1 METEAWGSQLRAGL
15 SAAGNCLEG
24 GNQAFLLERATGTKG
39 RGQEQPLERV
49 GKEGEAGGDP
59 GRDPGEAV
67 AKSRVRASPPLPAPS
82 SPRGGPGPAPLSPAG
97 GQAPQACPGLSHN
110 RSSAPT
116 GPALGSVEAGSG
128 EVRTLGHRGNGLGT
142 RMGVGRL
149 TAVF

>member
-67 AKSRVRASPPLPAPS
+67 AKSRVRASPPLSLHPAP
-82 SPRGGPGPAPLSPAG
+82 PGVALALLRCPLQEG
-97 GQAPQACPGLSHN
+97 RRLRLVLACPT
-110 RSSAPT
+110 T
-116 GPALGSVEAGSG
+116 GPQHPQVLPWALQKQGVVRSG
-128 EVRTLGHRGNGLGT
+128 PWATEEMGWGQEWGLGD
-142 RMGVGRL
+142 
-149 TAVF
+149 